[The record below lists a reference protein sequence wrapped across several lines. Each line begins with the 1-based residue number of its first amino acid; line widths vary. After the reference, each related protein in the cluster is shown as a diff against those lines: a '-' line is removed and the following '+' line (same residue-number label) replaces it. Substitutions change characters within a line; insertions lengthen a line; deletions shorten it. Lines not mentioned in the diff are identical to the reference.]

1 MSKTFYRRFDERI
14 WPAPCEKMHDLAY
27 SLIHGKNTS
36 RQDAKLAASI
46 ISAYI
51 MLIETNRDN
60 RQMIVSELR
69 QGPNI

>member
-1 MSKTFYRRFDERI
+1 
-14 WPAPCEKMHDLAY
+14 MHDLAHN
-27 SLIHGKNTS
+27 LIHGKETS
-36 RQDAKLAASI
+36 RQEKKLAASI

-51 MLIETNRDN
+51 MLIETSRDN